1 MQKLQQSF
9 PDIEFV
15 KLPRPEDHPA
25 YTYEGFNPSEQ
36 VLSKGHVRKPGRRPF
51 GVETVFQRD
60 VAVKLRD
67 EAKIYVDIFR
77 PADTG
82 KDKQVPAIIAWSPY
96 GKTGGGLHA

>member
-1 MQKLQQSF
+1 KLQQSF

-25 YTYEGFNPSEQ
+25 YVYEGFKPSEQ
-36 VLSKGHVRKPGRRPF
+36 VLPKGHVRKPGRRPF

-67 EAKIYVDIFR
+67 DVKIYVDIFR

-96 GKTGGGLHA
+96 GKTGGG